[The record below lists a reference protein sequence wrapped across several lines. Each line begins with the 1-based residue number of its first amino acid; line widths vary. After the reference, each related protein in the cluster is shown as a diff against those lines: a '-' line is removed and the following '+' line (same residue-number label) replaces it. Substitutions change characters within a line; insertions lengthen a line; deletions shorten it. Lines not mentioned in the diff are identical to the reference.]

1 MKIVSHKKLVD
12 FYSKHHKSKIPL
24 ENWYKTAKCAKWKN
38 YADIKKDFNSTDA
51 LGNQRYIFNIKG
63 NDYRLVVIIQF
74 AHEYLY
80 IRFVGSH
87 SEYDKIDSN
96 TI

>member
-1 MKIVSHKKLVD
+1 MG
-12 FYSKHHKSKIPL
+12 
-24 ENWYKTAKCAKWKN
+24 
-38 YADIKKDFNSTDA
+38 ST
-51 LGNQRYIFNIKG
+51 I
-63 NDYRLVVIIQF
+63 IIQF